1 MRRAVTLAEG
11 IAAAEDLASALL
23 GFSVHK
29 AVDPLSPEGF
39 LLIGQKVADKLA
51 NAVKGAEA
59 AVIADVIHSLG
70 FDWKKLSP
78 DAATAAMNAVNKAIG
93 DAYAKRVLPKIN
105 ETLEVEGPKVMGG
118 VKKSVK
124 VRQKLDI
131 SGDLAQ
137 RDLVAEKAIR
147 NSHVNFIRD
156 SAGDR
161 AATLSKKARSMVATG
176 LGQGLGTDQ
185 IGKDLHAFFREN
197 IPRPPSYWRTVA
209 DSFVGRA
216 RASSQ
221 IYAYETA
228 KIQSFQVVAVIDEVT
243 TDQCRFMN
251 GKVFSVTV
259 GRALIE
265 SMNALEEPED
275 VKYAAPWIRKGR
287 DDDGNMR
294 LFVPHSNGTTT
305 TIAKIDRSGVGRAD
319 DAGKFSGGKDEGDL
333 GKLGVSL
340 PPYHG
345 RCRTVIVAAAE
356 SFGEAVPVMVPGAD
370 LEPIPAAPEPV
381 STTEQ
386 SQAEQDA
393 AEEATWR
400 TVEFHEKA
408 LKAQYGDAAKPVAW
422 GRAMTERG
430 RLLTLEEFK
439 TGGDELRAIGIENY
453 DPHGFLFVKDLVK
466 EKSIKTVGALQDALL
481 DHPDASNV
489 WRAVSKEIEI
499 TSKLIEHRKAIETAS
514 IALDATRIINTVD
527 SAATTQQT
535 VSAVDNARKIFEALS
550 HKSIK
555 QPVDYYFYGSKETR
569 GLHNKSGLINLG
581 TGLTTARIE
590 ETALHE
596 WGHAIE
602 ALNDSRLARA
612 VDYLDARAGTE
623 QRVLL
628 RGSTNEYT
636 RADKLFDEYMG
647 KDYDHVSAM
656 DKQSPYKGRTATEVT
671 SMASQH
677 LDDVMTLAA
686 KVYREDPDS
695 LDFILGQLANQ

>member
-1 MRRAVTLAEG
+1 MRRAVTLADG
-11 IAAAEDLASALL
+11 IEAAEELASALL

-29 AVDPLSPEGF
+29 AIDPLSPEGF
-39 LLIGQKVADKLA
+39 LLIGQKVAKQLE

-59 AVIADVIHSLG
+59 AAVADVIHKLG
-70 FDWKKLSP
+70 FDWTKLSP

-93 DAYAKRVLPKIN
+93 DAYAKHILPKIN
-105 ETLEVEGPKVMGG
+105 ETLEVEGPKVMGAT
-118 VKKSVK
+118 KQSVK
-124 VRQKLDI
+124 VHEKLKI

-228 KIQSFQVVAVIDEVT
+228 KIQSFEVVAVIDEVT

-259 GRALIE
+259 GRALVE
-265 SMNALEEPED
+265 TMNALEEPED

-287 DDDGNMR
+287 DDAGDMR

-319 DAGKFSGGKDEGDL
+319 DAGKFSGGKDADGL

-356 SFGEAVPVMVPGAD
+356 TFEQGASVMVPGAD
-370 LEPIPAAPEPV
+370 LEPTQEPV
-381 STTEQ
+381 SAVPTWMTSDELDVTSEQ
-386 SQAEQDA
+386 RMGVESANEVKELTIKSDDGSEQKAIWKPRAGEFLHEDKYGVPLRHGVAAGTFNEREAAVFELDSMLGGEAVVPPTISRMHNGQKGSLQMFSPDSKPTANVDWRHDA
-393 AEEATWR
+393 GGRSAMSPDAKVVEELAATPAVR
-400 TVEFHEKA
+400 KQFLLDVLSANDDRHEENTLWKKVGGK
-408 LKAQYGDAAKPVAW
+408 LKPVAIDN
-422 GRAMTERG
+422 GLCFPERPE
-430 RLLTLEEFK
+430 R
-439 TGGDELRAIGIENY
+439 
-453 DPHGFLFVKDLVK
+453 FLFAVNGDAF
-466 EKSIKTVGALQDALL
+466 GAALL
-481 DHPDASNV
+481 
-489 WRAVSKEIEI
+489 K
-499 TSKLIEHRKAIETAS
+499 
-514 IALDATRIINTVD
+514 LDATSIEQIGKLELPKVAAMLKQHEGITETQISATLGRIRSLQNEPDQFTAYAAQNTWSSPSDTVETWLRTPLEKR
-527 SAATTQQT
+527 ATLDQ
-535 VSAVDNARKIFEALS
+535 LS
-550 HKSIK
+550 LEDLAEIKS
-555 QPVDYYFYGSKETR
+555 
-569 GLHNKSGLINLG
+569 
-581 TGLTTARIE
+581 
-590 ETALHE
+590 
-596 WGHAIE
+596 
-602 ALNDSRLARA
+602 LAKR
-612 VDYLDARAGTE
+612 
-623 QRVLL
+623 
-628 RGSTNEYT
+628 
-636 RADKLFDEYMG
+636 
-647 KDYDHVSAM
+647 
-656 DKQSPYKGRTATEVT
+656 
-671 SMASQH
+671 
-677 LDDVMTLAA
+677 
-686 KVYREDPDS
+686 
-695 LDFILGQLANQ
+695 

>member
-1 MRRAVTLAEG
+1 MRRAVTLADG
-11 IAAAEDLASALL
+11 IVAAEELASALL

-29 AVDPLSPEGF
+29 AVDPLSPSGF
-39 LLIGQKVADKLA
+39 LLIGQKVAKQLE

-59 AVIADVIHSLG
+59 AAVADVIHKLG
-70 FDWKKLSP
+70 FDWTKLSP

-93 DAYAKRVLPKIN
+93 DAYAKHILPKIN
-105 ETLEVEGPKVMGG
+105 ETLEVEGPKVMGAT
-118 VKKSVK
+118 KKSVK
-124 VRQKLDI
+124 VHQKIEI

-228 KIQSFQVVAVIDEVT
+228 KIQSFEVVAVIDEVT

-259 GRALIE
+259 GRALVE
-265 SMNALEEPED
+265 TMNALEEPED

-287 DDDGNMR
+287 DDAGNMR

-319 DAGKFSGGKDEGDL
+319 DAGKFSGGKDADGL

-356 SFGEAVPVMVPGAD
+356 TFEQGAPVMVPGAD
-370 LEPIPAAPEPV
+370 LEPTPAAEPV
-381 STTEQ
+381 ATHSAEPETLEVNQPAAWMTAETLDVTE
-386 SQAEQDA
+386 EI
-393 AEEATWR
+393 
-400 TVEFHEKA
+400 A
-408 LKAQYGDAAKPVAW
+408 LKGSATDVRRLVVQDGEAKHKAIWKSVTGEFRHENEWGRPLRDGVKAGTFYQREAAAFDFDSLLGGETVIPMTVARNRGTMPGSLQAFVPKSKTTNLTDWKADGGGTVAYTPDDKLALKLAADPDVRRQFLLDALMANDDRHGANTLWRKVGDAMKPVAIDNGLAFPEKPCRFLFAIENRGFEQALLRLDAHSIELLNKLSLEDVAAVLKKYEGITETQISATL
-422 GRAMTERG
+422 GRIKALQKDPQQLHKGMTEHEAPAQVMSMW
-430 RLLTLEEFK
+430 LKMTLE
-439 TGGDELRAIGIENY
+439 DRAITKGPIGDY
-453 DPHGFLFVKDLVK
+453 SAWAVLSADDLAEIAK
-466 EKSIKTVGALQDALL
+466 L
-481 DHPDASNV
+481 
-489 WRAVSKEIEI
+489 SK
-499 TSKLIEHRKAIETAS
+499 R
-514 IALDATRIINTVD
+514 
-527 SAATTQQT
+527 
-535 VSAVDNARKIFEALS
+535 
-550 HKSIK
+550 
-555 QPVDYYFYGSKETR
+555 
-569 GLHNKSGLINLG
+569 
-581 TGLTTARIE
+581 
-590 ETALHE
+590 
-596 WGHAIE
+596 
-602 ALNDSRLARA
+602 
-612 VDYLDARAGTE
+612 
-623 QRVLL
+623 
-628 RGSTNEYT
+628 
-636 RADKLFDEYMG
+636 
-647 KDYDHVSAM
+647 
-656 DKQSPYKGRTATEVT
+656 
-671 SMASQH
+671 
-677 LDDVMTLAA
+677 
-686 KVYREDPDS
+686 
-695 LDFILGQLANQ
+695 